1 MNDMKENVSEK
12 LNRLMRALS
21 ALRISAVGSEYE
33 LHEQIAAALKGG
45 GFVVMHEE
53 GIAPRCRIDFLS
65 DGIGIEVKRGKV
77 QRAKLLEQCRRYLAS
92 ERVEALIVVLDT
104 SVNLPAVIAGKPVR
118 VFGLNRL
125 WGIALP

>member
-1 MNDMKENVSEK
+1 MQ
-12 LNRLMRALS
+12 ALS

-33 LHEQIAAALKGG
+33 LHEQIAAALKSG
-45 GFVVMHEE
+45 GFVVLHEE
-53 GIAPRCRIDFLS
+53 AIAKRCRIDFLVG
-65 DGIGIEVKRGKV
+65 GIGIEVKRGKV
-77 QRAKLLEQCRRYLAS
+77 QRAKLLEQCARYLES

>member
-1 MNDMKENVSEK
+1 MDDMKDSISEK
-12 LNRLMRALS
+12 LNRLMRTLS
-21 ALRISAVGSEYE
+21 VLRISAVGSEYE
-33 LHEQIAAALKGG
+33 LHEQIAAALQGG

-53 GIAPRCRIDFLS
+53 NIAPRCRIDFLV
-65 DGIGIEVKRGKV
+65 DGVGIEVKRGKI
-77 QRAKLLEQCRRYLAS
+77 QRTKLMEQCRRYLSS

-104 SVNLPAVIAGKPVR
+104 SVNLPAMMDGKAVH